1 VEYDGIIQNKMG
13 TWEHNNPKIW
23 CLEERVWLQLVQLD
37 LEREFENFEK
47 SEN

>member
-1 VEYDGIIQNKMG
+1 MG
-13 TWEHNNPKIW
+13 TWEHNNPKIHD
-23 CLEERVWLQLVQLD
+23 LEERVWLQLVQLN